1 MALGPISMLVPGVL
15 IEPLG
20 AQWAVFSPAS
30 GETHLLNDTSAAVL
44 EILKSNPAIRSEQA
58 CALLAADVDLLVAD
72 VEPLVNEALRTF
84 VTAGLVRGV
93 RVAQPQG
100 TIGP

>member
-1 MALGPISMLVPGVL
+1 MTSDPACALVPGVL
-15 IEPLG
+15 VEPLG
-20 AQWAVFSPAS
+20 DQWCAFSPAS

-44 EILKSNPAIRSEQA
+44 EIFKSHPAISADQA
-58 CALLAADVDLLVAD
+58 CAVLAADVGLAMSE
-72 VEPLVNEALRTF
+72 VEPLVTEALRTF
-84 VTAGLVRGV
+84 VTAGLVRVV